1 MIIRAGD
8 VLKENKGNYIDNT
21 IKAFYGAIR
30 GLRTDFRSMGKSDAR
45 NKLGNINYIIIR
57 PGIYY
62 IYEVINILY
71 TTPTR

>member
-1 MIIRAGD
+1 MIIRVGD

-21 IKAFYGAIR
+21 IKALYGAIR
-30 GLRTDFRSMGKSDAR
+30 GLRIDFRNMGKSDAR
-45 NKLGNINYIIIR
+45 NKLDNINYIIIR

-62 IYEVINILY
+62 IYGVINILY